1 MKRKWTLIVFLIIL
15 TAGWGLYSDYATGK
29 DKYQDVDEDME
40 DMWDVYKK
48 ILYHYYKELEPDDV
62 LETGIEGMLS
72 DLDPYSQFLNERAA
86 EQLRIDTKGE
96 FGGLG
101 ISISQKDRYPTVIWT
116 LEGTPADKVGL
127 LAGDRIVKIEGEP
140 TRGESLGNVVA
151 LLRGV
156 PGTQVNITVEREGL
170 DTPIEFSII
179 RAVITIKSVSFADV
193 IEDSIGYI
201 RMFQTRF
208 SEDTERDIQ
217 KALLKFKQEGAVG
230 IILDLRN
237 NPGGLLPQ
245 ATEVAD
251 KFLKKGDTILS
262 TRGRGHGQER
272 IYRAE
277 QDPVIE
283 DVPLIVL
290 VNSQSASAAEIVA
303 GAIQDSDRGL
313 ILGAT
318 TFGKGSVQTVMSVGD
333 GSLLKLTTAL
343 YYTPSGRSIHKD
355 RKGLGGIIPVDGR
368 LISIDALI
376 SIIKDA
382 TDEDSMKSLLM
393 EKLGL
398 TYNQAE
404 FIMNKNLAQL
414 VSQAAQEV
422 DSEKEKKLTAGGRTV
437 YGGGGIDPD
446 IVVDDDIPR
455 YALEL
460 MKKRMFFSFAV
471 HYAASHPNIG
481 KNFELDDDAIAQF
494 REFIADTSQ
503 GFDYVVEGE
512 MQLEDLEE
520 ILNKNGYR
528 QEAETHL
535 QILKKQ
541 IEEQEEKDFQ
551 ESLDYIK
558 GSIAMQI
565 ASRLWGEEARYRAGF
580 EIDKQLRAAIDILKD
595 PEVYEEYLKGTEL
608 ARGNDIPGQGKL
620 RK

>member
-101 ISISQKDRYPTVIWT
+101 ISISQKDSYPTVIWT

-140 TRGESLGNVVA
+140 TREKSLGGVVA

-156 PGTQVNITVEREGL
+156 PGTQVNITVAREGL

-193 IEDSIGYI
+193 IDDSIGYI

-217 KALLKFKQEGAVG
+217 KALFKFKQEGAKG

-262 TRGRGHGQER
+262 TRGRGPGQER

-290 VNSQSASAAEIVA
+290 VNSQSASAAEVVA

-318 TFGKGSVQTVMSVGD
+318 TFGKGSVQTVMNVGD

-376 SIIKDA
+376 SIMKDA

-404 FIMNKNLAQL
+404 FLMNKNLDQL
-414 VSQAAQEV
+414 VSQAARESN
-422 DSEKEKKLTAGGRTV
+422 SEKEKKFTAGGRTV

-446 IVVDDDIPR
+446 IVVNDDIPR

-471 HYAASHPNIG
+471 HYAASHPNMG
-481 KNFELDDDAIAQF
+481 RNFELDDDAIAQF
-494 REFIADTSQ
+494 REFIADSSR

-520 ILNKNGYR
+520 ILNKNGYS
-528 QEAETHL
+528 QEAGTHL
-535 QILKKQ
+535 QIVKKQ

-551 ESLDYIK
+551 ESLEYIK

-580 EIDKQLRAAIDILKD
+580 AIDKQLKTAIDILKD
-595 PEVYEEYLKGTEL
+595 RKVYEEYLKGTEL
-608 ARGNDIPGQGKL
+608 ARGNDIPGQGK
-620 RK
+620 

>member
-72 DLDPYSQFLNERAA
+72 DLDLYSQFLNERAA

-101 ISISQKDRYPTVIWT
+101 ISMSQKDSYPTVIWT

-140 TRGESLGNVVA
+140 TREKSLGGVVA

-156 PGTQVNITVEREGL
+156 PGTQVNITVAREGL

-193 IEDSIGYI
+193 IDDSIGYI

-217 KALLKFKQEGAVG
+217 KALFKFKQEGAKG

-262 TRGRGHGQER
+262 TRGRGPGQER

-318 TFGKGSVQTVMSVGD
+318 TFGKGSVQTVMNVGD

-376 SIIKDA
+376 SIMKDA

-404 FIMNKNLAQL
+404 FLMNKNLAQL
-414 VSQAAQEV
+414 VSQAARESN
-422 DSEKEKKLTAGGRTV
+422 SEKEKKFTAGGRTV

-446 IVVDDDIPR
+446 IVVNDDIPR

-471 HYAASHPNIG
+471 HYAASHPNMG
-481 KNFELDDDAIAQF
+481 RNLELDDDAIAQF
-494 REFIADTSQ
+494 REFIADSSR

-520 ILNKNGYR
+520 ILKKNGYR

-541 IEEQEEKDFQ
+541 MEEQEEKDFQ

-580 EIDKQLRAAIDILKD
+580 EIDKQLQTAIDILKD
-595 PEVYEEYLKGTEL
+595 PKVYEEYLKGTEL
-608 ARGNDIPGQGKL
+608 ARGNDIPGQGK
-620 RK
+620 